1 MSTDLARHVLNGPTM
16 GSRWSVV
23 FFAPEDS
30 DLAPLQARFQA
41 AVDLV
46 DDQMSTWKPHS
57 DLMRFNAAPVGH
69 WHPLP
74 AALMEVLAEALAIG
88 CASGGAFEIGMGDAV
103 RAWGFGPAAP
113 NEAAIRAA
121 LQKTRRPAHE
131 VLELDITQG
140 RARKHAE
147 ITLDL
152 CGIAKGYGVDCLLR
166 TAQALGLTHALAS
179 IDGELRALGSQPDGR
194 GWTVALE
201 KPEIGTRA
209 IHSMFEIENI
219 ALATSGD
226 YRHFVKLGDRHLAHT
241 MDPATGGPLKQSPA
255 SVTVLAESCMRADA
269 LASAVMVLGEAR
281 GRALVAQLGA
291 EIVTLAEHCEA

>member
-1 MSTDLARHVLNGPTM
+1 MSTNLARHVLNGPTM

-23 FFAPEDS
+23 FFAPEDI
-30 DLAPLQARFQA
+30 DLIPLQARFQE

-57 DLMRFNAAPVGH
+57 DLMRFNAASVGQ
-69 WHPLP
+69 WHLLP
-74 AALMEVLAEALAIG
+74 AALMEVLAEALTIG

-103 RAWGFGPAAP
+103 RAWGFGPTAP
-113 NEAAIRAA
+113 SEPAIRAA
-121 LQKTRRPAHE
+121 LQKTRCPAHE
-131 VLELDITQG
+131 VLELDITQS

-152 CGIAKGYGVDCLLR
+152 CGIAKGYGVDRLIR
-166 TAQALGLTHALAS
+166 TAQALGLNHALAS
-179 IDGELRALGSQPDGR
+179 IDGELRALGTQPDGR